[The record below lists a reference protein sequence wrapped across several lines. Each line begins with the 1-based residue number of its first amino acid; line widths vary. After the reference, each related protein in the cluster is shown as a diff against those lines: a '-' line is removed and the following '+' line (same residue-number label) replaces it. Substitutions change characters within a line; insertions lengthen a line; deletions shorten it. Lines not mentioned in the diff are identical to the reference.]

1 MPSAHPA
8 VPHDRRMLI
17 VSVHD
22 VAPPFAPGV
31 RQLLDELDRRS
42 IRPRVLKVVP
52 NYAGKWPLSEDA
64 ELCNLLRSEAA
75 AGSEIVA
82 HGWTHQTQGRMR
94 GPLSAR
100 CMGSWFAPEAAE
112 FLTLPEAAAREAA
125 RNARRA
131 LADTL
136 GVEPQGFCAPAWL
149 INREGRAAVTAAGYR
164 YLLERGAVRDLQT
177 GEAVPTPWQ
186 GHMGVGG
193 FHEWLVQRGNG
204 AVAMRAGITHGGLS
218 RRPVVKVF
226 LHPQRLRDSPALER
240 VLDRLGELSARRE
253 LVTAG
258 ELFSTATGRP
268 ASLLPTRRDP
278 LPLVSVVVPALNE
291 QAGIARAIESVAG
304 QQYPPD
310 RLECVVVDNDSRDAT
325 AEVVSDL
332 GRSWESEAGTTPRLS
347 LVRETER
354 GAARAKNR
362 GASEAQGDVLVF
374 LDADSTL
381 SPTVARDVAD
391 AWSSGARGGSIPVLA
406 ESDDIWERGFF
417 NAMELGK
424 QVFGIHCQMFYLDRR
439 LFDELGGFR
448 HELLLAED
456 LELMRRAA
464 ASLGTGNGRLQRIGR
479 SGFRGRSLDGSC
491 IRTSPR
497 RMRAMPWRF
506 GMIWMLVRW
515 TLGFVGIGRRRYT
528 AGGPAPNARPRAVR
542 WARRLAE
549 GGLRL
554 VLSSAGSHRP
564 GKPAGLLRFLWFW
577 DRLYIR
583 WHRLRPVSP
592 DGLVFFRLETYRGS
606 QVTLPDGTRIA
617 RGDPVCRL
625 HLRNDLVARSA
636 DTGVSSRTWRGI
648 GGVRADLTA
657 LATRAEAGT
666 LAHKGDPVR
675 ALAGATVHFKGAPR
689 LGFSVVVQPQTW
701 RLEFQRAY
709 MMGLMALFGPRGTL
723 RRRREDGRVPGG
735 SGQAESGRG
744 GPDLEVGELWMSR
757 SELLARYLPGRDA
770 PPPRPG

>member
-8 VPHDRRMLI
+8 VPPDRRMLI

-22 VAPPFAPGV
+22 VAPPFASGV

-42 IRPRVLKVVP
+42 IRPRVLKAVP
-52 NYAGKWPLSEDA
+52 NYAGEWPLAGDA

-82 HGWTHQTQGRMR
+82 HGWTHRTQGRMR

-100 CMGSWFAPEAAE
+100 CIGSWFAPEVAE
-112 FLTLPEAAAREAA
+112 FLTLPEAEAREAA
-125 RNARRA
+125 SRARRD

-164 YLLERGAVRDLQT
+164 YLLERGALRDLLT
-177 GEAVPTPWQ
+177 GEAVATPWQ

-193 FHEWLVQRGNG
+193 LHEWLVQRGNG
-204 AVAMRAGITHGGLS
+204 AVAMRAGITRGGLS
-218 RRPVVKVF
+218 RCPVVKVF
-226 LHPQRLRDSPALER
+226 LHPQRLQDSPALER
-240 VLDRLGELSARRE
+240 VLDRLGELAARRE

-258 ELFSTATGRP
+258 ELFTTANREEHSLPRTGRH
-268 ASLLPTRRDP
+268 P
-278 LPLVSVVVPALNE
+278 LPFVSVVIPALNE
-291 QAGIARAIESVAG
+291 QAGIARAIESVG
-304 QQYPPD
+304 RQQYPAD

-325 AEVVSDL
+325 AEVVSEV
-332 GRSWESEAGTTPRLS
+332 GRSWEAAPRRTPGLS
-347 LVRETER
+347 LVRESER

-362 GASEAQGDVLVF
+362 GAAKARGDVLVF

-391 AWSSGARGGSIPVLA
+391 AWSIGARGGSIPVLA

-417 NAMELGK
+417 NAMELVK

-439 LFDELGGFR
+439 LFNELGGFR
-448 HELLLAED
+448 QELLLAED

-506 GMIWMLVRW
+506 GMIWMFVRW
-515 TLGFVGIGRRRYT
+515 TLGFVGIGRRWYI
-528 AGGPAPNARPRAVR
+528 AGGPAPNARPRTVR

-554 VLSSAGSHRP
+554 ALSSAGSHRP
-564 GKPAGLLRFLWFW
+564 GRPAGLLRLLWYW

-592 DGLVFFRLETYRGS
+592 DGLVFFRLEPYRGS

-636 DTGVSSRTWRGI
+636 DTGVHSRTWRGV
-648 GGVRADLTA
+648 GGVRADLAA

-675 ALAGATVHFKGAPR
+675 ALAAATVLFKSAPR

-709 MMGLMALFGPRGTL
+709 MMGLMALFGPQGTL
-723 RRRREDGRVPGG
+723 RRRRKDGQVPGG
-735 SGQAESGRG
+735 SGPAETGLG
-744 GPDLEVGELWMSR
+744 VPDLEVGELWMSR
-757 SELLARYLPGRDA
+757 SELLARYLPGRNA
-770 PPPRPG
+770 PPPRPD